1 VRILLV
7 DPDGNRAAA
16 LGEALTAAGAGIT
29 LATSGSFALTM
40 LEWNRHDVIVSRT
53 DLGDMRGDELC
64 TILRDDPGMKEL
76 RFALIAWPDEV
87 SPSTGAAG
95 IDVILPTTMS
105 APAMLEQIT
114 RLMPD
119 VAPLPVEP
127 PAAVDTDAADDM
139 DAADDTDA
147 ADAADAGEAEESQGF
162 AGSLDD
168 IELGEL
174 ARAIAEA
181 GRTGH
186 LLVGLTTGGGA
197 VAFEGG
203 RVVHAEFGDETG
215 GAAFVALIG
224 AAQRERAGD
233 FCFVADDS
241 GDLRGTPRTVHE
253 SIEELLRE
261 GSA

>member
-1 VRILLV
+1 MRILLV
-7 DPDGNRAAA
+7 DPARDRAAA
-16 LGEALTAAGAGIT
+16 LGEALTAAGARIT
-29 LATSGSFALTM
+29 LAPSGSFALTM
-40 LEWNRHDVIVSRT
+40 LEWNRHDVIVSRA
-53 DLGDMRGDELC
+53 DLGDMQGYELC

-95 IDVILPTTMS
+95 IDVILPSTMS
-105 APAMLEQIT
+105 APAMLARIT

-119 VAPLPVEP
+119 VTPLPVEP
-127 PAAVDTDAADDM
+127 PAAVDTGASAVR
-139 DAADDTDA
+139 
-147 ADAADAGEAEESQGF
+147 EAEESQGF
-162 AGSLDD
+162 AGSLDG

-174 ARAIAEA
+174 ARAIAGA

-186 LLVGLTTGGGA
+186 LLVGLATTGGA

-215 GAAFVALIG
+215 GAAFAALLG
-224 AAQRERAGD
+224 AAQREGAGD

-241 GDLRGTPRTVHE
+241 GDLRGTPRTVHK
-253 SIEELLRE
+253 SLEELLG
-261 GSA
+261 GSSA

>member
-1 VRILLV
+1 MRILLV
-7 DPDGNRAAA
+7 DPDGDRAAT
-16 LGEALTAAGAGIT
+16 LGEALTAAGARIT
-29 LATSGSFALTM
+29 VATSGSFALTM
-40 LEWNRHDVIVSRT
+40 LEWNRHDVIVSRA

-127 PAAVDTDAADDM
+127 PAAVDTGSAAP
-139 DAADDTDA
+139 
-147 ADAADAGEAEESQGF
+147 EAEESQGF
-162 AGSLDD
+162 AGSLDG

-186 LLVGLTTGGGA
+186 LLVGLETSGGA

-215 GAAFVALIG
+215 GAAFAALIV
-224 AAQRERAGD
+224 AAQRERAGE

-241 GDLRGTPRTVHE
+241 GGLRGTPRTVHK
-253 SIEELLRE
+253 SLEELLR
-261 GSA
+261 GSSA